1 MGSGLYTS
9 GVVATCDG
17 NRITPFFKGQKHAS
31 ENLRD
36 VLLRRAN
43 DLPPPIQMSD
53 ALSRNQPPGLPL
65 EDLQVGMLREDGRF
79 SSADQRPVLKC

>member
-17 NRITPFFKGQKHAS
+17 NRIALFLRGRKHAS

-65 EDLQVGMLREDGRF
+65 EDLQVGMLREDGSFQLPISGRF
-79 SSADQRPVLKC
+79 

>member
-1 MGSGLYTS
+1 MGSGLFTS

-17 NRITPFFKGQKHAS
+17 NRIALFFRGRKHAS

-65 EDLQVGMLREDGRF
+65 EYLQVGMLREDGSFQLPISGRF
-79 SSADQRPVLKC
+79 